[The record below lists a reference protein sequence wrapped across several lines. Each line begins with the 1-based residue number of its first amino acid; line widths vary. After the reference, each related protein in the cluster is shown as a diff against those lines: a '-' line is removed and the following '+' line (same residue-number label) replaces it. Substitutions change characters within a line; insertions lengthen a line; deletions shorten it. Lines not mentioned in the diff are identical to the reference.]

1 MGAGGNRKSALLLFL
16 ARLAIYEASP
26 QKYATCECWNGCRAK
41 LYYICYDCRCVCVS
55 ECASVCV
62 CDSWHVCQCVCVFRR
77 FSWNCLALF
86 KLFCALHVIWILIAV
101 SFIACFFVPPLFYC
115 SSSPHSHNS
124 TTPAPYLIKNAC
136 LGRCTL
142 RQVLV
147 GVVVPIVVFAHW
159 N

>member
-1 MGAGGNRKSALLLFL
+1 MGAGGNRKSALLLLL
-16 ARLAIYEASP
+16 ARLAIYKASP

-55 ECASVCV
+55 VCV
-62 CDSWHVCQCVCVFRR
+62 WFMARVCQCVYVCFSAVFLKLSGTFQVVLRLACYLN
-77 FSWNCLALF
+77 FNCSLIHCM
-86 KLFCALHVIWILIAV
+86 LFCA
-101 SFIACFFVPPLFYC
+101 SFVLLFFFTP
-115 SSSPHSHNS
+115 PHSHYS

-147 GVVVPIVVFAHW
+147 VVVVPIVVFAHW